1 MWIQRLADGLNGM
14 LQDREG
20 TRQGDFIDATVG
32 QSFRG
37 RHDTEMGVLKSAG
50 GTQEYKIVGQDD
62 GVEAAAMGGGDEIQ
76 GPGDSRS
83 VDYEE
88 ALSAS
93 QVSARQWCIL
103 VICGLGNACDAIE
116 ALSMSYVLPVIEL
129 STSEKALLSS
139 TVFMGMLAGS
149 VAAGFAADS
158 CGRKPVLFASILLN
172 AIFTVGFSLSTSI
185 FALGTCRFFTGCGVG
200 GAGPVAFALVSEIM
214 PARVRGAA
222 VSVVAAFWM
231 LGSVAVALT
240 AWSIIPRGGWRPFT
254 AICSLPALSCAVATF
269 FLAIESPRYLLLSGR
284 DKAADDAF
292 RRLTERD
299 GAATTSRGGRRDV
312 EVTLKPIE
320 APSVD
325 DMQQSAYSQLAEL
338 ASPALLRLTVVL
350 GIVTACLGFGW
361 YGLVMWM
368 PSLFASRHVDLCI
381 STHNTMDCTYQ
392 SALVATMSLLP
403 GEIFS
408 VVAMDRMSHQKLL
421 ASSGAIAA
429 FAALLASLAVHPWQL
444 GAAYCA
450 FMACSACAWNALDVL
465 YTESF
470 PPSSRGTSIGLLTSI
485 RQIAAILAQVVFASP
500 AFAPPSSLPMFCS
513 TVAMALS
520 CACAMLLPG
529 PISTVLPILQPAGQS
544 PRRGPHGVDAALD
557 VMAEVDGVGVDVD
570 FGGEPDSNPPSRDS
584 PGIFAAKIGP
594 FIGPPSGQVS
604 LRL

>member
-1 MWIQRLADGLNGM
+1 MWIQQLADGLNSM

-20 TRQGDFIDATVG
+20 TRQGDCIDVTVG
-32 QSFRG
+32 KPFRS
-37 RHDTEMGVLKSAG
+37 RHDTEMGVLKSVG
-50 GTQEYKIVGQDD
+50 GKQEYNIVGQEDC
-62 GVEAAAMGGGDEIQ
+62 VEAAVVGACDNIQ
-76 GPGDSRS
+76 EPRDTQS

-88 ALSAS
+88 ALTAS

-103 VICGLGNACDAIE
+103 VTCGLGNACDAIE
-116 ALSMSYVLPVIEL
+116 ALSLSYVLPVIDL

-158 CGRKPVLFASILLN
+158 CGRKPVLFVSILLN

-185 FALGTCRFFTGCGVG
+185 FALGICRFFTGCGVG
-200 GAGPVAFALVSEIM
+200 GAVPVAFALVSEIM
-214 PARVRGAA
+214 PTRVRGAA
-222 VSVVAAFWM
+222 VSIVAAFWM

-240 AWSIIPRGGWRPFT
+240 AWSVIPRGGWRPFS
-254 AICSLPALSCAVATF
+254 AVCSLPALSCAIATF
-269 FLAIESPRYLLLSGR
+269 FLAVESPRYLLLSGR
-284 DKAADDAF
+284 DRAADDAF

-299 GAATTSRGGRRDV
+299 GAATTSRGGRRGV
-312 EVTLKPIE
+312 EFTLRPIE
-320 APSVD
+320 APSAS
-325 DMQQSAYSQLAEL
+325 DMQQSAYSRLMKL

-381 STHNTMDCTYQ
+381 DSSHNTMDCTYQ

-408 VVAMDRMSHQKLL
+408 VVAMDRMSHEKLL

-429 FAALLASLAVHPWQL
+429 FAALLASIAVHPWQL

-500 AFAPPSSLPMFCS
+500 AFAPPSSLPMLCS
-513 TVAMALS
+513 TVAMAIS
-520 CACAMLLPG
+520 CACAMFLPG
-529 PISTVLPILQPAGQS
+529 PISAVPLIMQSPQLS
-544 PRRGPHGVDAALD
+544 PRRGPQGVDAALD
-557 VMAEVDGVGVDVD
+557 VMAEVDVDGCVV
-570 FGGEPDSNPPSRDS
+570 GGEPDSKPPSHDS
-584 PGIFAAKIGP
+584 IGILSAAR
-594 FIGPPSGQVS
+594 IGPPSGPG
-604 LRL
+604 